1 MILDGLLFFTGTG
14 STAPT
19 DSLIAGTGT
28 LTSTNVIDLGLIG
41 LPASAAG
48 GGGARDIGVGDDPA
62 MKVLAQITTA
72 IAGTNGT
79 TTIQVKIQGAPD
91 AGSNTPGTYYDMVLS
106 PVQTLNVPTGNLLT
120 AGARLLEVDVPRYPA
135 GQPVPRY
142 LRMQYIIAGAAI
154 TAGALEAMLVLDR
167 FDQIGSQSQALSGY
181 PAGVVIAN

>member
-14 STAPT
+14 SAAPT
-19 DSLIAGTGT
+19 DSLVAGTGT

-41 LPASAAG
+41 LPTSAS

-62 MKVLAQITTA
+62 MKVLAQLTTA

-91 AGSNTPGTYYDMVLS
+91 NGSGLPGTYYDMVLS
-106 PVQTLNVPTGNLLT
+106 PVQTLNTPTGNLLT

-135 GQPVPRY
+135 GQPVPRF
-142 LRMQYIIAGAAI
+142 LRMQYIIGGAAI
-154 TAGALEAMLVLDR
+154 TAGALEATLVLDR